1 MFFIRKSNSLS
12 NNPLKGRLEPIETQK
27 NHTVSGRSLHPPFP
41 ENMQVIYLAMGCFWG
56 VEKLFWNQEGV
67 YVTAVGYGG
76 GDTQNPTYNE
86 VCSGQTNHTEVVMV
100 VYDPQVISTQKI
112 MKLFWENHD
121 PTQGMRQGNDMG
133 TQYRSAIYT
142 TNDEQFKSAMDTKDS
157 YQKALSSAGSKDIS
171 TEIKPFEAFY
181 YAEADHQQY
190 LAKNPMG
197 YCNMKG
203 TGVCLL

>member
-1 MFFIRKSNSLS
+1 MFFIQKSDNLTK
-12 NNPLKGRLEPIETQK
+12 NPLSGRPDELETQEK
-27 NHTVSGRSLHPPFP
+27 HSVNNRKLKPPFP
-41 ENMQVIYLAMGCFWG
+41 ETMHVIYVAMGCFWG

-76 GDTQNPTYNE
+76 GDTPNPTYNE

-100 VYDPQVISTQKI
+100 VYDPQIISTQKI

-121 PTQGMRQGNDMG
+121 PTQGMRQGNDIG

-142 TNDEQFKSAMDTKDS
+142 TSDEQLEIAQQTKAL
-157 YQKALSSAGSKDIS
+157 YQKALSVTDAKDIT
-171 TEIKPFEAFY
+171 TEIKPFKSFY

-190 LAKNPMG
+190 LAKNPTG